1 MADTPTQTKFVATSA
16 SARGVKQARDT
27 VYIRRVVSPKPPSPP
42 PEQPACEDIIME
54 DPQPPALE
62 STLPPESSSP
72 VLITDDLPPGSP
84 MKQDPLHLEQQSE
97 LIEPH
102 PTLPTVNPFVM
113 VTEPATPP
121 SADEPISSGLRRTT
135 RARRTADPASKV
147 RSRPSTRR
155 KATPCQFDDV
165 FSGMSVTALK
175 ELTSSNTEKNQHY
188 LAAKLETEVVR
199 KEGARPESPAVKIR
213 TVVQRQ
219 QEEKERERSERAKRR
234 AKRHSNNESTLMSD
248 VEASSEAGFSSSCD
262 DQMEDVEDVANLG
275 ADGLPK
281 HRRGAGDEED
291 YETPEKPLR
300 NSQAR
305 RFDDRSGDNIDK
317 TVNWDRGLFTLVYL
331 DEVKLG
337 TRQTFKENRTLKG
350 ILTPAA
356 KVIISLRSFSNT
368 GHSFCHYY
376 SLRLFGLI
384 P

>member
-1 MADTPTQTKFVATSA
+1 MGF
-16 SARGVKQARDT
+16 KQGRDT

-42 PEQPACEDIIME
+42 PEQPSLEPACEDTIME
-54 DPQPPALE
+54 DPQPPALK
-62 STLPPESSSP
+62 STLPPGLSSP
-72 VLITDDLPPGSP
+72 VLITCDLPPGSP
-84 MKQDPLHLEQQSE
+84 MKQDPRHLEQSE

-102 PTLPTVNPFVM
+102 PILPTPNPSII

-121 SADEPISSGLRRTT
+121 SANEPISSGLRRTT
-135 RARRTADPASKV
+135 RARRTEDPASKV

-165 FSGMSVTALK
+165 FSGMSITALK

-219 QEEKERERSERAKRR
+219 QEEKEMERGERAKRR
-234 AKRHSNNESTLMSD
+234 AKRRRNNQTTLLSD

-262 DQMEDVEDVANLG
+262 DQMEDVEDVAILN

-291 YETPEKPLR
+291 YVTPEKPLR

-305 RFDDRSGDNIDK
+305 RFDDRSGDNVDK

-356 KVIISLRSFSNT
+356 KVTISLGFFSDA

-376 SLRLFGLI
+376 PLRLFGLI